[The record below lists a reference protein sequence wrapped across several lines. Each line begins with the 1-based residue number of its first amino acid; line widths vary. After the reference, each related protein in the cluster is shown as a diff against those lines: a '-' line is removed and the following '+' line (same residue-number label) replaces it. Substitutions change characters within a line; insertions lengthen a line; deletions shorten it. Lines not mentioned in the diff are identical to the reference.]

1 MVGNMD
7 IAHKLKIKHKVGI
20 LSIIAI
26 VGFAVFLFQQYQV
39 QTQTQLSIEQIRDEY
54 FPALSSVTNARNT
67 IKNLDQALQTAVSTG
82 DDELMDSA
90 KNYLNLINEELNNLK
105 RVSPQ
110 HAALVENLK
119 RLLNSYQEIAFDIA
133 ASLIDGSTDFATL
146 PARAKQSNEF
156 LEQLN
161 SEFKALV
168 EASNVDF
175 NQTVEETISSA
186 QRSIHIGIGLGAV
199 TILVLIIVALVVI
212 KSVVSSIEQVTGSLR
227 EIAEGEGDLTVR
239 INYNGRDEVADLV
252 YWFNQFISKIH
263 KSLNSTRETIATLE
277 SVSSRLSS
285 TSSNTSQQ
293 VRSQENI
300 MQSVSSAV
308 NSLSDS
314 VTSIAENAAFASS
327 EATSANDTAQ
337 TGSTVVESTIVSIEH
352 LAKDVNQAAQVVN
365 ELESYTNNAGVI
377 LNTIRSIAE
386 QTNLL
391 ALNAAIEAAR
401 AGEQGRGFAVV
412 ADEVR
417 TLASR
422 TQSSTEEI
430 QQVLEKIQKGSSLVV
445 DAMTKGQ
452 QSASNTVSE
461 SEQSGVALVNITEK
475 VKSIVQLNQQIAAA
489 TEEQNRTSK
498 IIFDNIQDMDE
509 ISRSVSDGSR
519 ALDEISTDI
528 QSVTQN
534 LSDVIRQYKV

>member
-1 MVGNMD
+1 MD

-337 TGSTVVESTIVSIEH
+337 TGSAVVESTIVSIEH

>member
-1 MVGNMD
+1 MD

-90 KNYLNLINEELNNLK
+90 KNYLNSINEELNNLK

-133 ASLIDGSTDFATL
+133 ASLIDGSTNFATL

-161 SEFKALV
+161 SELKALV

-186 QRSIHIGIGLGAV
+186 QRSIHVGIGLGAV

-337 TGSTVVESTIVSIEH
+337 TGSAVVESTIVSIEH

>member
-1 MVGNMD
+1 MD

-26 VGFAVFLFQQYQV
+26 AGFAVFLFQQYQV

-337 TGSTVVESTIVSIEH
+337 TGSAVVESTIVSIEH

-519 ALDEISTDI
+519 ALDGISTDI

-534 LSDVIRQYKV
+534 LSEVIRQYKV

>member
-1 MVGNMD
+1 MD

-90 KNYLNLINEELNNLK
+90 KNYLNSINEELNNLK

-133 ASLIDGSTDFATL
+133 ASLIDGSTNFATL

-161 SEFKALV
+161 SELKALV

-186 QRSIHIGIGLGAV
+186 QRSIHVGIGLGAV

-337 TGSTVVESTIVSIEH
+337 TGSAVVESTIVSIEH

-519 ALDEISTDI
+519 ALDGISTDI

>member
-1 MVGNMD
+1 MD

-293 VRSQENI
+293 VRSQESI

-337 TGSTVVESTIVSIEH
+337 TGSAVVESTIVSIEH

-519 ALDEISTDI
+519 ALDGISTDI

>member
-1 MVGNMD
+1 MD

-199 TILVLIIVALVVI
+199 TILVL
-212 KSVVSSIEQVTGSLR
+212 
-227 EIAEGEGDLTVR
+227 
-239 INYNGRDEVADLV
+239 
-252 YWFNQFISKIH
+252 
-263 KSLNSTRETIATLE
+263 
-277 SVSSRLSS
+277 
-285 TSSNTSQQ
+285 
-293 VRSQENI
+293 
-300 MQSVSSAV
+300 
-308 NSLSDS
+308 
-314 VTSIAENAAFASS
+314 
-327 EATSANDTAQ
+327 
-337 TGSTVVESTIVSIEH
+337 
-352 LAKDVNQAAQVVN
+352 
-365 ELESYTNNAGVI
+365 
-377 LNTIRSIAE
+377 
-386 QTNLL
+386 
-391 ALNAAIEAAR
+391 
-401 AGEQGRGFAVV
+401 
-412 ADEVR
+412 
-417 TLASR
+417 
-422 TQSSTEEI
+422 
-430 QQVLEKIQKGSSLVV
+430 
-445 DAMTKGQ
+445 
-452 QSASNTVSE
+452 
-461 SEQSGVALVNITEK
+461 
-475 VKSIVQLNQQIAAA
+475 
-489 TEEQNRTSK
+489 
-498 IIFDNIQDMDE
+498 
-509 ISRSVSDGSR
+509 
-519 ALDEISTDI
+519 
-528 QSVTQN
+528 
-534 LSDVIRQYKV
+534 

>member
-1 MVGNMD
+1 MD

-90 KNYLNLINEELNNLK
+90 KNYLNSINEELNNLK

-133 ASLIDGSTDFATL
+133 ASLIDGSTNFATL

-161 SEFKALV
+161 SELKALV

-186 QRSIHIGIGLGAV
+186 QRSIHVGIGLGAV

-519 ALDEISTDI
+519 ALDGISTDI

-534 LSDVIRQYKV
+534 LSEVIRQYKV

>member
-1 MVGNMD
+1 MD

>member
-1 MVGNMD
+1 MD

-39 QTQTQLSIEQIRDEY
+39 QTQTQLNIEQIRDEY
-54 FPALSSVTNARNT
+54 FPALSSVTNARNA

-82 DDELMDSA
+82 DDELMNSA
-90 KNYLNLINEELNNLK
+90 KNYLNSINEELNNLK

-110 HAALVENLK
+110 HAAIVENLK
-119 RLLNSYQEIAFDIA
+119 RLLNGYQEIAFDIA

-156 LEQLN
+156 LKQLN

-186 QRSIHIGIGLGAV
+186 QRSINVGIGLGAV

-263 KSLNSTRETIATLE
+263 KSLNSTRETITTLE
-277 SVSSRLSS
+277 SVSLRLSS

-314 VTSIAENAAFASS
+314 VTSIADNAAFASS

-337 TGSTVVESTIVSIEH
+337 TGSAVVESTIVSIEH

-445 DAMTKGQ
+445 GAMTKGQ
-452 QSASNTVSE
+452 QSASNTVSK

-509 ISRSVSDGSR
+509 ISRSVSDASR
-519 ALDEISTDI
+519 ALDGISTDI

-534 LSDVIRQYKV
+534 LSEVIRQYKV

>member
-1 MVGNMD
+1 MD

-337 TGSTVVESTIVSIEH
+337 TGSAVVESTIVSIEH

-519 ALDEISTDI
+519 ALDGISTDI

>member
-1 MVGNMD
+1 
-7 IAHKLKIKHKVGI
+7 
-20 LSIIAI
+20 
-26 VGFAVFLFQQYQV
+26 
-39 QTQTQLSIEQIRDEY
+39 
-54 FPALSSVTNARNT
+54 
-67 IKNLDQALQTAVSTG
+67 KNLDQALQTAVSTG

-337 TGSTVVESTIVSIEH
+337 TGSAVVESTIVSIEH

-519 ALDEISTDI
+519 ALDGISTDI

>member
-1 MVGNMD
+1 
-7 IAHKLKIKHKVGI
+7 
-20 LSIIAI
+20 
-26 VGFAVFLFQQYQV
+26 
-39 QTQTQLSIEQIRDEY
+39 LSIEQIRDEY

-337 TGSTVVESTIVSIEH
+337 TGSAVVESTIVSIEH

-519 ALDEISTDI
+519 ALDGISTDI

>member
-1 MVGNMD
+1 MD

-90 KNYLNLINEELNNLK
+90 KNYLNSINEELNNLK

-133 ASLIDGSTDFATL
+133 ASLIDGSTNFATL

-161 SEFKALV
+161 SELKALV

-186 QRSIHIGIGLGAV
+186 QRSIHVGIGLGAV

>member
-1 MVGNMD
+1 MD

-337 TGSTVVESTIVSIEH
+337 TGSAVVESTIVSIEH

-519 ALDEISTDI
+519 ALDGISTDI

-534 LSDVIRQYKV
+534 LSEVIRQYKV